1 VMGFRLV
8 NGHKVFVSQ
17 IDGADRQ
24 HYP

>member
-1 VMGFRLV
+1 VMGLRLV